1 MTNKTSTKMTNAQ
14 LAEIVET
21 QRETLGIIKQRI
33 SQISD
38 NLAILSEDTERF
50 KNAVARDMN
59 HLSERIK

>member
-1 MTNKTSTKMTNAQ
+1 MTNAQ

-59 HLSERIK
+59 QLSDRIK